1 MNMSKIKSPF
11 KGFTIAEVNKAER
24 NSFVVQVGND
34 MYQNQDGEFI
44 FTENQA
50 EKYYDTLLVNIL
62 HTIDN
67 GSEKQKIAAMK
78 CLARL
83 HILPLKL
90 H

>member
-1 MNMSKIKSPF
+1 MNMAREKSPF

-24 NSFVVQVGND
+24 NSYVLQIGND
-34 MYQNQDGEFI
+34 FYAKDGEMI
-44 FTENQA
+44 FTLAQA

-67 GSEKQKIAAMK
+67 GNAKQKAAAMK

-83 HILPLKL
+83 HIQPLRL